1 MFIRRVRGGKR
12 EPMYPYR
19 CPSDHSGGGHP
30 QGRPRRRGPGRDRQA
45 SGHPERTGEPGR
57 LQKARGLG
65 RGVRPPEARWSRRHG
80 LLRSWFDSLLEGS
93 TDKGLRGDPPQAS
106 RPISRWQVR
115 SHRCPEA
122 AARAVLAGTA
132 TGQPKSADGEVEMI
146 RTLRI
151 TRRSA
156 VKARVGAANQLQNLL
171 ITAPEGLK
179 SELCGLSTARLVA
192 IASRFR
198 PGPNPSDVEA
208 ATKFALRSV
217 ARRYQR
223 LSEEISELDEQLD
236 RLVTEA
242 APELV
247 AVKGVGTDTAASL
260 LIAAGDNP
268 ERLENEAAFAH
279 LCGAAPIPASSGK
292 SVHHRLNRH
301 GNRDA
306 NRALYVI
313 AVCRMSCD
321 ERTRSYV
328 AKRTAEGKSKKE
340 IIRCLKRYI
349 AREIY
354 RVLSSLSL
362 HKPSISVP

>member
-1 MFIRRVRGGKR
+1 LKGRRINVSEVIRPKRRDQYRAGK
-12 EPMYPYR
+12 
-19 CPSDHSGGGHP
+19 SD
-30 QGRPRRRGPGRDRQA
+30 
-45 SGHPERTGEPGR
+45 
-57 LQKARGLG
+57 
-65 RGVRPPEARWSRRHG
+65 
-80 LLRSWFDSLLEGS
+80 
-93 TDKGLRGDPPQAS
+93 
-106 RPISRWQVR
+106 PIDA
-115 SHRCPEA
+115 EA
-122 AARAVLAGTA
+122 AARAVVAGTA

-179 SELCGLSTARLVA
+179 SELCGLSTARVVA

-198 PGPNPSDVEA
+198 PSPNPSDVEA

-236 RLVTEA
+236 RLVSEA

-292 SVHHRLNRH
+292 SVRHRLNRH

-313 AVCRMSCD
+313 AVCRMNRD

>member
-1 MFIRRVRGGKR
+1 VDTHKDIHVAVALDGLG
-12 EPMYPYR
+12 
-19 CPSDHSGGGHP
+19 
-30 QGRPRRRGPGRDRQA
+30 RRRGTLSVPTNPTGYEKLLDWA
-45 SGHPERTGEPGR
+45 SGFGPLEHAGVEGTGSFGAGLAR
-57 LQKARGLG
+57 FLKAQGIK
-65 RGVRPPEARWSRRHG
+65 VCEVIRPKRRDQYRAG
-80 LLRSWFDSLLEGS
+80 KS
-93 TDKGLRGDPPQAS
+93 DPIDA
-106 RPISRWQVR
+106 
-115 SHRCPEA
+115 EA

-132 TGQPKSADGEVEMI
+132 TGQPKDADGEVEMI
-146 RTLRI
+146 RTLRV

-156 VKARVGAANQLQNLL
+156 VKVRAGAINQLKTLL
-171 ITAPEGLK
+171 VTAPEGLK
-179 SELCGLSTARLVA
+179 SELRGLSTARLVEK
-192 IASRFR
+192 ASRFR
-198 PGPNPSDVEA
+198 PGANPSDVET

-236 RLVTEA
+236 RLVTEF

-247 AVKGVGTDTAASL
+247 AVEGVGTDTAASL

-268 ERLENEAAFAH
+268 ERLGDEAAFAH

-292 SVHHRLNRH
+292 TVRHRLNRH

-313 AVCRMSCD
+313 ALCRMRRD
-321 ERTRSYV
+321 ERTRTYV
-328 AKRTAEGKSKKE
+328 AKRTSEGKSKKE

-354 RVLSSLSL
+354 RILSSLSL
-362 HKPSISVP
+362 HKPSISAP

>member
-1 MFIRRVRGGKR
+1 MSRCVPTEAGTITLGVDTHKDAHVAVALDGVGRRLGTTLSVPTTPAGYGKLV
-12 EPMYPYR
+12 
-19 CPSDHSGGGHP
+19 DW
-30 QGRPRRRGPGRDRQA
+30 A
-45 SGHPERTGEPGR
+45 SELGYLEHAGVEGTGSFGAG
-57 LQKARGLG
+57 LARF
-65 RGVRPPEARWSRRHG
+65 
-80 LLRSWFDSLLEGS
+80 LRS
-93 TDKGLRGDPPQAS
+93 RGIRVSEVIRPKRRDQYRAGKSDPIDA
-106 RPISRWQVR
+106 
-115 SHRCPEA
+115 EA

-132 TGQPKSADGEVEMI
+132 TGQPKNADGEVEMM

-151 TRRSA
+151 ARRSA
-156 VKARVGAANQLQNLL
+156 VKARAGAANQLKNLL

-179 SELCGLSTARLVA
+179 RELCGLSTARLVVRA
-192 IASRFR
+192 ARFR
-198 PGPNPSDVEA
+198 PGTNPSDVEA

-217 ARRYQR
+217 ARRYRR
-223 LSEEISELDEQLD
+223 LSEEISDLDEQLD
-236 RLVTEA
+236 RLVSEA

-247 AVKGVGTDTAASL
+247 AVEGVGTDTAASL

-268 ERLENEAAFAH
+268 ERLKDEAAFAH

-292 SVHHRLNRH
+292 TVRHRLNRQ

-313 AVCRMSCD
+313 AICRMSRE
-321 ERTRSYV
+321 ERTRTYV

-354 RVLSSLSL
+354 RILSSLSL
-362 HKPSISVP
+362 RKPSISVP